1 MAAEYVDILRAE
13 LERQR
18 QFLSAEEE
26 RVLLKPARY
35 ENEDDLALDS
45 VKRRQHTF
53 VPILRDR
60 FVRDGRPLE
69 QWWDVLA
76 EEERLPED
84 RTMIGAMVVQVLD
97 WSARTGDQKAMM
109 GGFASKLLLVAA
121 VLIGFFATFTLAVGA
136 WPAGVVLLVIT
147 AALWIG
153 ARVLGQ
159 LTAERVG
166 ELVEEYKRE
175 PEPEEDSTEDEAPS
189 EPTADDPD
197 RATE

>member
-1 MAAEYVDILRAE
+1 M
-13 LERQR
+13 
-18 QFLSAEEE
+18 
-26 RVLLKPARY
+26 
-35 ENEDDLALDS
+35 
-45 VKRRQHTF
+45 
-53 VPILRDR
+53 
-60 FVRDGRPLE
+60 
-69 QWWDVLA
+69 
-76 EEERLPED
+76 
-84 RTMIGAMVVQVLD
+84 
-97 WSARTGDQKAMM
+97 
-109 GGFASKLLLVAA
+109 
-121 VLIGFFATFTLAVGA
+121 IGFFATFTLAVGA

>member
-1 MAAEYVDILRAE
+1 MAAEYVDILRTE

-26 RVLLKPARY
+26 QVLLKPALY
-35 ENEDDLALDS
+35 ESDDDLALDL

-53 VPILRDR
+53 VAILRDR

-76 EEERLPED
+76 EQEGLSGD
-84 RTMIGAMVVQVLD
+84 RTMVGAMVVQVLD
-97 WSARTGDQKAMM
+97 WSARTSDQKAMM

-136 WPAGVVLLVIT
+136 WPAGIVLLVIT

-175 PEPEEDSTEDEAPS
+175 PEPEEAATEDEAPS

-197 RATE
+197 RATG